1 MPKTNSV
8 LSNLKFSIKKL
19 LFLVQ
24 GSDRIHISS
33 IFDSKNA
40 FANFHTHDFMGSK
53 HMLKCFSLGCKHYHA
68 LFRTKWSSQTQKVKI
83 FIKWLQVIVSCQSQ
97 SVKNVKFFISQF
109 FFEPGVQCS
118 IPFVNV
124 QSKAFFRSSWFK
136 WWLFSSSKSV
146 HCASLFRLN
155 KTSS

>member
-24 GSDRIHISS
+24 GYDRIHISS

-53 HMLKCFSLGCKHYHA
+53 HMLKCFSLGCKHYEA

-83 FIKWLQVIVSCQSQ
+83 FIKWLQVIVPRFLKISKVWTINNDTCALAWSEVNIIEHIQSYDCW
-97 SVKNVKFFISQF
+97 KNCNIYVLKLINS
-109 FFEPGVQCS
+109 
-118 IPFVNV
+118 
-124 QSKAFFRSSWFK
+124 
-136 WWLFSSSKSV
+136 
-146 HCASLFRLN
+146 
-155 KTSS
+155 

>member
-8 LSNLKFSIKKL
+8 LSNLNFSIKKL

-24 GSDRIHISS
+24 GYDRIHISS

-53 HMLKCFSLGCKHYHA
+53 HMLKCFCLGCKHYEA

-83 FIKWLQVIVSCQSQ
+83 FIKWLQVIVNATYEQHFVLAPSKHTLKHYS
-97 SVKNVKFFISQF
+97 KPLPISSF
-109 FFEPGVQCS
+109 EFEPTIS
-118 IPFVNV
+118 IRQV
-124 QSKAFFRSSWFK
+124 K
-136 WWLFSSSKSV
+136 WLKS
-146 HCASLFRLN
+146 L
-155 KTSS
+155 

>member
-24 GSDRIHISS
+24 GYDRIHISS

-53 HMLKCFSLGCKHYHA
+53 HMLKCFCLGCKHYEA
-68 LFRTKWSSQTQKVKI
+68 LFRTK
-83 FIKWLQVIVSCQSQ
+83 
-97 SVKNVKFFISQF
+97 
-109 FFEPGVQCS
+109 
-118 IPFVNV
+118 
-124 QSKAFFRSSWFK
+124 
-136 WWLFSSSKSV
+136 
-146 HCASLFRLN
+146 
-155 KTSS
+155 

>member
-24 GSDRIHISS
+24 GYDRIHISS

-53 HMLKCFSLGCKHYHA
+53 HMLKCFSLGCKHYEA

-83 FIKWLQVIVSCQSQ
+83 FIKWLQVIVTWDTRNLCCFWMVRNHLFLMQK
-97 SVKNVKFFISQF
+97 VIKNLKN
-109 FFEPGVQCS
+109 C
-118 IPFVNV
+118 
-124 QSKAFFRSSWFK
+124 
-136 WWLFSSSKSV
+136 KSYLGRLW
-146 HCASLFRLN
+146 SLKDSLKN
-155 KTSS
+155 LVIVG

>member
-24 GSDRIHISS
+24 GYDRIHISS

-53 HMLKCFSLGCKHYHA
+53 HMLKCFSLGCKHYEA
-68 LFRTKWSSQTQKVKI
+68 LFRTKWSSQTQKIKI
-83 FIKWLQVIVSCQSQ
+83 FIKWLQVIVRAGSWQWLYWASRPL
-97 SVKNVKFFISQF
+97 SKILGLG
-109 FFEPGVQCS
+109 PRRLRL
-118 IPFVNV
+118 V
-124 QSKAFFRSSWFK
+124 QSTFANIFY
-136 WWLFSSSKSV
+136 LLV
-146 HCASLFRLN
+146 LHTL
-155 KTSS
+155 

>member
-24 GSDRIHISS
+24 GYDRIHISS

-53 HMLKCFSLGCKHYHA
+53 HMLKCFSLGCKHYEA

-83 FIKWLQVIVSCQSQ
+83 FIKWLQVIVQYTTNHKSMHYCCCCI
-97 SVKNVKFFISQF
+97 KLFLHALNLYISYLVQNIYIVIYTTLA
-109 FFEPGVQCS
+109 GV
-118 IPFVNV
+118 
-124 QSKAFFRSSWFK
+124 
-136 WWLFSSSKSV
+136 
-146 HCASLFRLN
+146 
-155 KTSS
+155 